1 VAELEGRLAGAQLAL
16 LEAQE
21 HFERAAEVD
30 AVRARAEQ
38 AEYGLVARERDEVRC
53 KSRELD
59 LALARLANS
68 KSGCLACDVLRER
81 VHALQA
87 VAAGRDAELASAQR
101 HERATGVHLKEAA
114 AMLERTLDA
123 PARAMAARAV
133 EEESKNE
140 QDESE

>member
-1 VAELEGRLAGAQLAL
+1 MAELEGRLAGAQLAL

-21 HFERAAEVD
+21 QFERAADVD
-30 AVRARAEQ
+30 EARARAERS
-38 AEYGLVARERDEVRC
+38 EHELVARERDEVRR

-101 HERATGVHLKEAA
+101 HERAAGVHLKEAA
-114 AMLERTLDA
+114 AILERTLDA
-123 PARAMAARAV
+123 PARTMAARSV
-133 EEESKNE
+133 DEESKYA